1 MWKGPIRWAGAEGLR
16 TDTSLQPT
24 TVVIMFGGNMGNPNP
39 AKQAYTCQ
47 TCGEPRPP
55 YQFYCDRHLKDGE
68 KNDKP
73 LLIDR
78 FMKRLF
84 GRS

>member
-1 MWKGPIRWAGAEGLR
+1 MRVREPLFPKAPDLGGEPDERSNFG
-16 TDTSLQPT
+16 
-24 TVVIMFGGNMGNPNP
+24 IMIGGNMGNPNP
-39 AKQAYTCQ
+39 MKQAYTCQ

-73 LLIDR
+73 LLVDR
-78 FMKRLF
+78 IMKRIF